1 MVRGHQERSPLK
13 LRRKKDMKLN
23 VEVKATKE
31 QIDEVVNSEVLTKSG
46 KIKELFNLGLEVKE
60 IQKVTGIVYN
70 MCYNVI
76 TNYVLTNGLEVVK
89 EKRVSKKQL
98 IFEMFDQGKT
108 NMEVAK
114 DTQTNYNYV
123 CKLKKEWKSSLVTNT
138 GAEEVAMTV
147 EEEEPTPVKGGNIDL
162 NKEMEKAKGPERDK
176 NGKFV
181 SNKDKRR
188 KRQEEAVGGKK

>member
-1 MVRGHQERSPLK
+1 
-13 LRRKKDMKLN
+13 MKLN

-138 GAEEVAMTV
+138 GAEDEVAMTV

>member
-1 MVRGHQERSPLK
+1 
-13 LRRKKDMKLN
+13 MKLN
-23 VEVKATKE
+23 VEVQATKE
-31 QIDEVVNSEVLTKSG
+31 QIEEVVNSEVLTKSG

-60 IQKVTGIVYN
+60 IQKATGIVYN

-76 TNYVLTNGLEVVK
+76 TNYVLTNGLEVIK
-89 EKRVSKKQL
+89 EKRVSKKDK
-98 IFEMFDQGKT
+98 IFEMFDAGKT

-123 CKLKKEWKSSLVTNT
+123 CKLKKEWKMSLVTNT
-138 GAEEVAMTV
+138 GAEDEVAMTV
-147 EEEEPTPVKGGNIDL
+147 VEPDPEPTVRKQIDL
-162 NKEMEKAKGPERDK
+162 SKEMKKAAGPERDA

>member
-162 NKEMEKAKGPERDK
+162 NKEMEKAKGQERDK